1 MPGTQ
6 QALNKSWYTACVPKS
21 SQPLRSVLSPSCLY
35 ISAPI
40 RLPYPSLCGPP
51 LWPFAGP
58 RSVIHCSCSHTLHG
72 SSMSLGQSPNSSSW
86 HLQSSPLH
94 RLVVH
99 PLTTQIPPRNTE
111 SRSNSGIFPTT
122 PVHPKMGA
130 EPLAH
135 LTYDHL
141 WNWFSILAHA
151 PDPVS
156 SDPGATVWPRV
167 YCYSFQVQAP
177 AWLSFSISSVS
188 GPLDFEAYSAAA
200 LQEGKYVWAWMP
212 RLDHGIKGGRA
223 EWGGG
228 TPRAQQHPSSVLSNE
243 TFAGSQSLSP
253 SRTEPAGAGATCSC
267 VRKHPAQPWPR
278 LAQDLSP
285 CPGYPKSPLLQ
296 KAQEYSCSR
305 LDLCPRLAQY
315 HHCPS

>member
-1 MPGTQ
+1 
-6 QALNKSWYTACVPKS
+6 
-21 SQPLRSVLSPSCLY
+21 
-35 ISAPI
+35 
-40 RLPYPSLCGPP
+40 
-51 LWPFAGP
+51 
-58 RSVIHCSCSHTLHG
+58 
-72 SSMSLGQSPNSSSW
+72 
-86 HLQSSPLH
+86 
-94 RLVVH
+94 
-99 PLTTQIPPRNTE
+99 
-111 SRSNSGIFPTT
+111 
-122 PVHPKMGA
+122 MGA

-228 TPRAQQHPSSVLSNE
+228 TPGLSSTPHLSSAMKRLRGAKA
-243 TFAGSQSLSP
+243 FRLPGLS
-253 SRTEPAGAGATCSC
+253 RREREP
-267 VRKHPAQPWPR
+267 PA
-278 LAQDLSP
+278 AV
-285 CPGYPKSPLLQ
+285 
-296 KAQEYSCSR
+296 
-305 LDLCPRLAQY
+305 
-315 HHCPS
+315 